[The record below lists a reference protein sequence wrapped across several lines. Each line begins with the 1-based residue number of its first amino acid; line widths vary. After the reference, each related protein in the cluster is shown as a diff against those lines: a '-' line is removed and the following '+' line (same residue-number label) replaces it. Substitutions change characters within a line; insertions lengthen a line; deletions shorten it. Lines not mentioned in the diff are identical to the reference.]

1 VCEIREYLLQYAAR
15 HHSDLFLA
23 PVLQSCVPGIPQ
35 DSCPCSTI
43 AEVGDMLNAMLYDW
57 RQDEQYHRQALQLKI
72 GLKDQ
77 IFIYNEPISVQQ
89 QSMKPW

>member
-1 VCEIREYLLQYAAR
+1 
-15 HHSDLFLA
+15 
-23 PVLQSCVPGIPQ
+23 
-35 DSCPCSTI
+35 
-43 AEVGDMLNAMLYDW
+43 MLNAMLYDW